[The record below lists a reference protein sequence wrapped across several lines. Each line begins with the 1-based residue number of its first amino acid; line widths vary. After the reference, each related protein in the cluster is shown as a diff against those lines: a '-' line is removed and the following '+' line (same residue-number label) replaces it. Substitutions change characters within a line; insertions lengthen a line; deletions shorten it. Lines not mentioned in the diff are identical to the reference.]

1 MCMTEKISDEFLKQI
16 EEAERED
23 PQRKIPVIITIQA
36 GTDIGMLEQK
46 GLRIQRIFTNISAIS
61 GTLNATEIKPLAQLD
76 QVVLI
81 EYDGPVWALSDQP

>member
-23 PQRKIPVIITIQA
+23 PQREIPVIITIQA

-61 GTLNATEIKPLAQLD
+61 GTLNAAEIKPLAQLD
-76 QVVLI
+76 QVQLI